1 VEQQVTAPY
10 GDSPPLTDEQR
21 AVVHLPWDTRLLV
34 TAGAGSGK
42 THTVVRRLDALV
54 GHEDPEEAL
63 EAGEILVLSFSRAAV
78 RELRD
83 RIARHGD
90 RARRVRVQTFDSWA
104 YQLLVSAYPDEE
116 WTVQGFD
123 ERIRAA
129 ADAITKGAV
138 EAGELGAPSHV
149 VIDEAQ
155 DLVGDRRDLVETLLD
170 RFQRSCGFTVVGDSA
185 QGIYGFQI
193 EDPAERAG
201 ETDRFFAWLRAS
213 YDDLVELELTENFRA
228 RSPEARTALALGARL
243 QRPAASANGQ
253 EAAAAAAAIHAEL
266 RDRLLDLPGLGDLS
280 DEFTLR
286 TLKAYPDTCAILTR
300 DNRQALAV
308 SELLHERGVE
318 HALKRSLQDRTV
330 PYWVAE
336 LLRRAESSTLTETRF
351 LELLGGIPLPTGLD
365 PQRCW
370 RSLRAATRRT
380 GRGLVDVAAV
390 GRLVAEGRF
399 PDELADPET
408 ARLIVS
414 TVHRAKGLEY
424 DRVLLLSPPSLTELT
439 KAHENLDVPAEARA
453 LYVAM
458 TRAREDLYHVTGPDT
473 GRIRRHRPTGR
484 WYLGGWKKHER
495 HGIQVVPGDV
505 HREQPPGSHDAGTS
519 AMETQT
525 YLLEQVRPGDAVTLR
540 MRHALPVGPD
550 QSPPYDLVHRDR
562 VVGEASERFRRDLH
576 AVETISRS
584 WDVTWPTEIVGLRVD
599 TLETVAGSTAAGAN
613 AGLGGHG
620 VWITPRITGIGRHR
634 RGGRAGEEMG

>member
-1 VEQQVTAPY
+1 MTDVY
-10 GDSPPLTDEQR
+10 GDSPPLTAEQQ
-21 AVVHLPWDTRLLV
+21 AVVDLPWDTRLLV

-63 EAGEILVLSFSRAAV
+63 EAGEILVLSFSNAAV

-116 WTVQGFD
+116 WTARRFD

-129 ADAITKGAV
+129 VDAIEKGAV

-193 EDPAERAG
+193 EDPTERAG
-201 ETDRFFAWLRAS
+201 ETDRFFAWLRTS
-213 YDDLVELELTENFRA
+213 YDDLVELNLTENFRA
-228 RSPEARTALALGARL
+228 KSPEARTALALGTRL
-243 QRPAASANGQ
+243 QNLADSAGGLQTAAVTL
-253 EAAAAAAAIHAEL
+253 HTEL
-266 RDRLLDLPGLGDLS
+266 RDRLLDLPNLDDFA
-280 DEFTLR
+280 DEFTLES
-286 TLKAYPDTCAILTR
+286 LKAYPGTCAILTR

-308 SELLHERGVE
+308 SELLHKHGVE
-318 HALKRSLQDRTV
+318 HALKRSLRDRPV

-336 LLRRAESSTLTETRF
+336 LVRRAESSTLTEPRF
-351 LELLGGIPLPTGLD
+351 MELLGEIPLPAGVE

-380 GRGLVDVAAV
+380 GRGSVDVTAV
-390 GRLVAEGRF
+390 GRLVAGGRF
-399 PDELADPET
+399 PEELADPET

-424 DRVLLLSPPSLTELT
+424 DRVVLLMPSSVAELR
-439 KAHENLDVPAEARA
+439 KAHEDLDVPAEARA

-458 TRAREDLYHVTGPDT
+458 TRTREDLYHVTGPDT
-473 GRIRRHRPTGR
+473 SRIRRHRPTGR
-484 WYLGGWKKHER
+484 WYLGGWKKYER
-495 HGIQVVPGDV
+495 YGVEIVPGDV
-505 HREQPPGSHDAGTS
+505 HRENPPGSPHSDLDA
-519 AMETQT
+519 AETQA

-540 MRHALPVGPD
+540 MRHALPAGPG
-550 QSPPYDLVHRDR
+550 QSPPYDLFHRDR
-562 VVGEASERFRRDLH
+562 VVGEVSERFRRDLY
-576 AVETISRS
+576 AVEMLSRS
-584 WDVTWPTEIVGLRVD
+584 WDAIWPIEIVGLRVD

-613 AGLGGHG
+613 AGLGGNG
-620 VWITPRITGIGRHR
+620 VWIAPRINGIGRYR
-634 RGGRAGEEMG
+634 RGDRAGEEQV

>member
-1 VEQQVTAPY
+1 MIDPY

-21 AVVHLPWDTRLLV
+21 AVVDLPWDSRLLV

-104 YQLLVSAYPDEE
+104 YQLLVTAYPDEE
-116 WTVQGFD
+116 WAARSFD

-138 EAGELGAPSHV
+138 EAGELGSPSHV

-193 EDPAERAG
+193 DNPAERAG
-201 ETDRFFAWLRAS
+201 ETDRFFAWLRTS
-213 YDDLVELELTENFRA
+213 YDDLVELRLTEYFRA
-228 RSPEARTALALGARL
+228 RNDEARTALALGARL
-243 QRPAASANGQ
+243 QDLAGTRESQ
-253 EAAAAAAAIHAEL
+253 EAAAATLHAEL
-266 RDRLLDLPGLGDLS
+266 RDRLLDLPGLGDLA
-280 DEFTLR
+280 DEFTLN
-286 TLKAYPDTCAILTR
+286 TLKAYPGTCAILTR

-308 SELLHERGVE
+308 SELLHEHGVE
-318 HALKRSLQDRTV
+318 HALKRSLQDRAV

-336 LLRRAESSTLTETRF
+336 LLRRAESSTLTEARF
-351 LELLGGIPLPTGLD
+351 LELLAGIPLPAGVD

-390 GRLVAEGRF
+390 GRLVAQGRF
-399 PDELADPET
+399 PDELADPES
-408 ARLIVS
+408 ARLVVS

-424 DRVLLLSPPSLTELT
+424 DRVVLLSPPSVAELR
-439 KAHENLDVPAEARA
+439 KAHDGLDVPAEARA

-473 GRIRRHRPTGR
+473 SRIRRHRPTGR
-484 WYLGGWKKHER
+484 WYLGGWRKHER
-495 HGIQVVPGDV
+495 YGIQVVSGDV
-505 HREQPPGSHDAGTS
+505 HREQPPGTYDASLS
-519 AMETQT
+519 AVETQA
-525 YLLEQVRPGDAVTLR
+525 YLLEQVRRGDPVTLR
-540 MRHALPVGPD
+540 MRHALPAGPD
-550 QSPPYDLVHRDR
+550 QSPPYDLIHRDR
-562 VVGEASERFRRDLH
+562 IIGEASERFRRDLH
-576 AVETISRS
+576 AVEMISRS
-584 WDVTWPTEIVGLRVD
+584 WDVTWPTEIVGLRMD
-599 TLETVAGSTAAGAN
+599 TLETVAGSTAAGSN

-620 VWITPRITGIGRHR
+620 VWIAPRITGIGRHR
-634 RGGRAGEEMG
+634 RGERAGEEQA

>member
-1 VEQQVTAPY
+1 MTDPY
-10 GDSPPLTDEQR
+10 DDSPPLTDEQR
-21 AVVHLPWDTRLLV
+21 AVVDLPWDTRLLV
-34 TAGAGSGK
+34 TAAAGSGK

-104 YQLLVSAYPDEE
+104 YQLLIGAYPDEE
-116 WTVQGFD
+116 WTGCGYD

-129 ADAITKGAV
+129 TNAIEKGAV
-138 EAGELGAPSHV
+138 EAGEPGPPSHV

-201 ETDRFFAWLRAS
+201 ESDRFFTWLRTS
-213 YDDLVELELTENFRA
+213 YDDLVELGLTENFRA
-228 RSPEARTALALGARL
+228 RSDEARTALPVGPRL
-243 QRPAASANGQ
+243 QNVAASRDGQ
-253 EAAAAAAAIHAEL
+253 EFAAAELHADL
-266 RDRLLDLPGLGDLS
+266 RDRLLGLPSLGDLTGEYALS
-280 DEFTLR
+280 TLR
-286 TLKAYPDTCAILTR
+286 TFPDTCAILTR

-308 SELLHERGVE
+308 SETLHEQGVE
-318 HALKRSLQDRTV
+318 HALKRPLQDRPV

-336 LLRRAESSTLTETRF
+336 LLRRSESLTLAESRLM
-351 LELLGGIPLPTGLD
+351 ELLADIPLPPGVEA
-365 PQRCW
+365 QRCW

-390 GRLVAEGRF
+390 RRLVAEGRF
-399 PDELADPET
+399 PDELADPES
-408 ARLIVS
+408 ARLTVS

-424 DRVLLLSPPSLTELT
+424 DRVLLLSPPSIAELR
-439 KAHENLDVPAEARA
+439 KAHDDLDVPGEARA

-458 TRAREDLYHVTGPDT
+458 TRAREDLYHVAGPDVSA
-473 GRIRRHRPTGR
+473 IRRHRPTGR
-484 WYLGGWKKHER
+484 WYRGGWKKYAR

-505 HREQPPGSHDAGTS
+505 HREEPPGSLGADAS
-519 AMETQT
+519 ALETQT
-525 YLLEQVRPGDAVTLR
+525 YLLRHVRPGDPVVFR
-540 MRHALPVGPD
+540 MRHPVPAGPD
-550 QSPPYDLVHRDR
+550 QSPPYDLFHGDR
-562 VVGEASERFRRDLH
+562 VIGEASERFRRDLC
-576 AVETISRS
+576 AVETVSRS
-584 WDVTWPTEIVGLRVD
+584 WNITWPREVFGLRVD

-613 AGLGGHG
+613 AGLGGSG
-620 VWITPRITGIGRHR
+620 VWIAPRVTGIGRYR
-634 RGGRAGEEMG
+634 RGERAGEEQG

>member
-1 VEQQVTAPY
+1 MTDPY
-10 GDSPPLTDEQR
+10 GGNPPLTDEQR
-21 AVVHLPWDTRLLV
+21 AVVELSWETRLLV

-63 EAGEILVLSFSRAAV
+63 RADEILVLSFSRAAV

-104 YQLLVSAYPDEE
+104 YQLLVQAYPDGE
-116 WTVQGFD
+116 WASRGFD

-129 ADAITKGAV
+129 TDAIEKGAV
-138 EAGELGAPSHV
+138 EAREFGAPSHV

-155 DLVGDRRDLVETLLD
+155 DLVGDRREMVEALLD

-193 EDPAERAG
+193 EDPTERAG
-201 ETDRFFAWLRAS
+201 ETDRFFTWLRES
-213 YDDLVELELTENFRA
+213 YDDLVELGLTENFRA
-228 RSPEARTALALGARL
+228 RSPEARIALPLGSRL
-243 QRPAASANGQ
+243 QSLAAARNGQ
-253 EAAAAAAAIHAEL
+253 EAAAEALHSEL
-266 RDRLLDLPGLGDLS
+266 RDRLLDQPSLGDLAG
-280 DEFTLR
+280 EHVLQALR
-286 TLKAYPDTCAILTR
+286 RFPDTCAILTR

-308 SELLHERGVE
+308 SELLYEHGVE
-318 HALKRSLQDRTV
+318 HALKRSLRDRPV

-336 LLRRAESSTLTETRF
+336 LLRRAESLTLTEVRF
-351 LELLGGIPLPTGLD
+351 LELLAEIPLPEGVE

-390 GRLVAEGRF
+390 RRLVAERRF
-399 PDELADPET
+399 PDELGDPES
-408 ARLIVS
+408 ARLTVS

-424 DRVLLLSPPSLTELT
+424 DRVVLLSPPTVAELR

-458 TRAREDLYHVTGPDT
+458 TRARHDLYPVTGPDT
-473 GRIRRHRPTGR
+473 ARIRSHRASGR
-484 WYLGGWKKHER
+484 WYLGGWKKYER
-495 HGIQVVPGDV
+495 YGVQALLGDIHSEEPSGTHGADM
-505 HREQPPGSHDAGTS
+505 S
-519 AMETQT
+519 AVDTQT
-525 YLLEQVRPGDAVTLR
+525 YLLEHVRPGEAVTLR
-540 MRHALPVGPD
+540 LRHSLPMGQN

-562 VVGEASERFRRDLH
+562 VIGEASERFRRDLH

-584 WDVTWPTEIVGLRVD
+584 WNVTWPAEIVGLRVD

-613 AGLGGHG
+613 AGLGDHG
-620 VWITPRITGIGRHR
+620 VWIAPRITGIGRYR
-634 RGGRAGEEMG
+634 RGERAGEDEG

>member
-1 VEQQVTAPY
+1 MTDPY

-21 AVVHLPWDTRLLV
+21 AVVDLPWDTRLLV

-116 WTVQGFD
+116 WAARGFD

-129 ADAITKGAV
+129 ADAITRGAV

-193 EDPAERAG
+193 EDPKERAG

-213 YDDLVELELTENFRA
+213 YDDLVELELTQNFRA
-228 RSPEARTALALGARL
+228 RSAEARTALALGPRL
-243 QRPAASANGQ
+243 QDLGDSAGDQ
-253 EAAAAAAAIHAEL
+253 EAEATALHSEL
-266 RDRLLDLPGLGDLS
+266 RDRLFDLPGLGDLS
-280 DEFTLR
+280 DEFTLQA
-286 TLKAYPDTCAILTR
+286 LKAYPFSCAILTR

-308 SELLHERGVE
+308 SQLLHEHGVE
-318 HALKRSLQDRTV
+318 HALKRSLRDRPV

-336 LLRRAESSTLTETRF
+336 LLRRAESSTLTEDRF
-351 LELLGGIPLPTGLD
+351 LELLGGIPLPAGVE

-390 GRLVAEGRF
+390 GRLVAESRF

-424 DRVLLLSPPSLTELT
+424 DRVLLLSPPSVAELR
-439 KAHENLDVPAEARA
+439 KAHEDLDVSAEARA

-473 GRIRRHRPTGR
+473 ARIRRHPPTGR

-495 HGIQVVPGDV
+495 YGVQILPGDV
-505 HREQPPGSHDAGTS
+505 HREQPPGSHDPDLS
-519 AMETQT
+519 VVETQT
-525 YLLEQVRPGDAVTLR
+525 YLLEQVRPGDAVRLR
-540 MRHALPVGPD
+540 MRHALPVSPD
-550 QSPPYDLVHRDR
+550 QSPPYDLVHRER
-562 VVGEASERFRRDLH
+562 VIGEASERLRRDLC
-576 AVETISRS
+576 AVETVSSS
-584 WDVTWPTEIVGLRVD
+584 WNVTWPAEIVGLRVD

-620 VWITPRITGIGRHR
+620 VWIAPRITGMGRHR
-634 RGGRAGEEMG
+634 RGERAGEADG

>member
-1 VEQQVTAPY
+1 MTAPY
-10 GDSPPLTDEQR
+10 DDSPPLTDEQR
-21 AVVHLPWDTRLLV
+21 AVVALPWDTRLLV

-104 YQLLVSAYPDEE
+104 YQLLVRAHPDQE
-116 WTVQGFD
+116 WAARSFD

-129 ADAITKGAV
+129 TDALEKGAV
-138 EAGELGAPSHV
+138 EAGELGAPAHV

-155 DLVGDRRDLVETLLD
+155 DLVGDRRDLVEALLD

-193 EDPAERAG
+193 EDPTERAK
-201 ETDRFFAWLRAS
+201 ETDRFFDWLRES
-213 YDDLVELELTENFRA
+213 YDDLVELGLTENFRA
-228 RSPEARTALALGARL
+228 RSDQARTALPLGSRL
-243 QRPAASANGQ
+243 QNLAASPDGQ
-253 EAAAAAAAIHAEL
+253 EAAAAQLHTEL
-266 RDRLLDLPGLGDLS
+266 RDRLLDLPNLGNLTDGFML
-280 DEFTLR
+280 DA
-286 TLKAYPDTCAILTR
+286 LKTFPDTCAILTR

-308 SELLHERGVE
+308 SELLHEHGVD
-318 HALKRSLQDRTV
+318 HALKRSLQDRPV
-330 PYWVAE
+330 PHWVAE
-336 LLRRAESSTLTETRF
+336 LLRRSESLTLTEARF
-351 LELLGGIPLPTGLD
+351 LELLAQIPLAPGVE

-380 GRGLVDVAAV
+380 GRGLVDVSAV
-390 GRLVAEGRF
+390 RRLVAEGRF
-399 PDELADPET
+399 PDELADPES

-424 DRVLLLSPPSLTELT
+424 DRVLLLSPPSIAELR
-439 KAHENLDVPAEARA
+439 KAHEDLDVPAEARA

-458 TRAREDLYHVTGPDT
+458 TRAREDLYPVAGPDT
-473 GRIRRHRPTGR
+473 SAIRRHRPTGR
-484 WYLGGWKKHER
+484 WYRGGWKKFAR
-495 HGIQVVPGDV
+495 YGIQAMAKDI
-505 HREQPPGSHDAGTS
+505 HREQPPDSHEAGGSAL
-519 AMETQT
+519 ETQT
-525 YLLEQVRPGDAVTLR
+525 YLLEHVRPGDAVTLR
-540 MRHALPVGPD
+540 MRHPVPVGPD

-562 VVGEASERFRRDLH
+562 VVGEVSERFRRDLR
-576 AVETISRS
+576 AVEAVSRS
-584 WDVTWPTEIVGLRVD
+584 WEITWPTEIVGLRVD
-599 TLETVAGSTAAGAN
+599 TLETVAGSTAAGVN
-613 AGLGGHG
+613 AGLGGNG
-620 VWITPRITGIGRHR
+620 VWIAPRITGIGRYR
-634 RGGRAGEEMG
+634 RGERAGEEQG

>member
-1 VEQQVTAPY
+1 MIDPY
-10 GDSPPLTDEQR
+10 GDSPPLTNEQQ

-54 GHEDPEEAL
+54 GHADPEEAL
-63 EAGEILVLSFSRAAV
+63 EAGEIVVLSFSRAAV

-90 RARRVRVQTFDSWA
+90 RARRVRVQTFDAWA
-104 YQLLVSAYPDEE
+104 YQLLVRAYPDEE
-116 WTVQGFD
+116 WGARSFD

-129 ADAITKGAV
+129 TDAIEKGAV

-193 EDPAERAG
+193 DDPTERAG
-201 ETDRFFAWLRAS
+201 ETDRFSVWLRAS
-213 YDDLVELELTENFRA
+213 YDDLVELSLTENFRA
-228 RSPEARTALALGARL
+228 RSVEARTALDLGSRL
-243 QRPAASANGQ
+243 QNLAVSPVGQAA
-253 EAAAAAAAIHAEL
+253 EAATLHAEL
-266 RDRLLDLPGLGDLS
+266 RDRLLDLPSLGDLA
-280 DEFTLR
+280 DEFALHA
-286 TLKAYPDTCAILTR
+286 LKAFPGTCAILTR

-308 SELLHERGVE
+308 SELLHEHGVK
-318 HALKRSLQDRTV
+318 HALKRSLQDRPV

-336 LLRRAESSTLTETRF
+336 LLRRAKSLTLTEARF
-351 LELLGGIPLPTGLD
+351 LQVLAEIPLPSGVE

-370 RSLRAATRRT
+370 RSLRSATRRT
-380 GRGLVDVAAV
+380 GRGHVDVAAV
-390 GRLVAEGRF
+390 GRLVVEGRF
-399 PDELADPET
+399 PDELGEPEK

-424 DRVLLLSPPSLTELT
+424 DRVLLLSPPSITELQ
-439 KAHENLDVPAEARA
+439 KAHEDLDVPAEARS

-473 GRIRRHRPTGR
+473 SRIRRHRPTNR
-484 WYLGGWKKHER
+484 WYLGGWKKYER
-495 HGIQVVPGDV
+495 YGIQAMPGDI
-505 HREQPPGSHDAGTS
+505 HREEPPRSHDADAS
-519 AMETQT
+519 AVETQT
-525 YLLEQVRPGDAVTLR
+525 YLLEHARPGDAVTLR
-540 MRHALPVGPD
+540 VRHPFPVGPD
-550 QSPPYDLVHRDR
+550 QSPPYDLIHRDR
-562 VVGEASERFRRDLH
+562 VIGEASERFRRDLYT
-576 AVETISRS
+576 VEMISRS
-584 WDVTWPTEIVGLRVD
+584 WDVTWPAEIVGLRVD

-613 AGLGGHG
+613 AGLGGNG
-620 VWITPRITGIGRHR
+620 VWIAPRITGIGKYR
-634 RGGRAGEEMG
+634 RGGRAEEDQG

>member
-1 VEQQVTAPY
+1 VEQQVTDPY

-21 AVVHLPWDTRLLV
+21 AVVDLPWDTRLLV

-54 GHEDPEEAL
+54 GHEDPDEAL

-78 RELRD
+78 REVRD

-104 YQLLVSAYPDEE
+104 FQLLVSAFPDEE
-116 WTVQGFD
+116 WAARGFD

-129 ADAITKGAV
+129 TDAVMKGAV

-170 RFQRSCGFTVVGDSA
+170 HFQRSCGFTVVGDSA

-193 EDPAERAG
+193 EDPTERAG
-201 ETDRFFAWLRAS
+201 ETDRFFTWLRTS
-213 YDDLVELELTENFRA
+213 YDDLVELHLTENFRA
-228 RSPEARTALALGARL
+228 RSAEARTALPLGPRLQNLGA
-243 QRPAASANGQ
+243 ASDGGT
-253 EAAAAAAAIHAEL
+253 AAAAALHTEL
-266 RDRLLDLPGLGDLS
+266 RDRLLDLPGLGDLA
-280 DEFTLR
+280 DEFTLQ

-308 SELLHERGVE
+308 SELLHEHGVD
-318 HALKRSLQDRTV
+318 HALKRSLRDRPV

-336 LLRRAESSTLTETRF
+336 LLRRAESSTLTEARF
-351 LELLGGIPLPTGLD
+351 LELLGGVPLPAGVD

-370 RSLRAATRRT
+370 RSLRAVTRRT

-424 DRVLLLSPPSLTELT
+424 DRVLLVTPPSVGELR
-439 KAHENLDVPAEARA
+439 KAHDDLDVPAEARA

-458 TRAREDLYHVTGPDT
+458 TRAREDLYHVVGPET
-473 GRIRRHRPTGR
+473 ARIRRHPPTGR
-484 WYLGGWKKHER
+484 WYLGGWKKYER
-495 HGIQVVPGDV
+495 YGIQVGAGDV
-505 HREQPPGSHDAGTS
+505 HREQPPGWSEAERS
-519 AMETQT
+519 ALETQT
-525 YLLEQVRPGDAVTLR
+525 YLLERVRPGDAVTLR
-540 MRHALPVGPD
+540 MRHRLPAGPD
-550 QSPPYDLVHRDR
+550 QSPPYDLLHRDR
-562 VVGEASERFRRDLH
+562 VIGEASERFRRDLH
-576 AVETISRS
+576 AVETISRF
-584 WDVTWPTEIVGLRVD
+584 WDVTWPAEMVGLRVD

-613 AGLGGHG
+613 AGLGGNG
-620 VWITPRITGIGRHR
+620 VWIAPRITGIGRHR
-634 RGGRAGEEMG
+634 RDARAGEEQA

>member
-1 VEQQVTAPY
+1 MTDPH
-10 GDSPPLTDEQR
+10 GDSPPLTDEQQ
-21 AVVHLPWDTRLLV
+21 AVVDLPWDTRLLV
-34 TAGAGSGK
+34 MAGAGSGK

-104 YQLLVSAYPDEE
+104 YQLLVQAYPDEE
-116 WTVQGFD
+116 WAARSFD
-123 ERIRAA
+123 DRIRAA
-129 ADAITKGAV
+129 ADAIEKGAV
-138 EAGELGAPSHV
+138 EATELGAPSHV

-155 DLVGDRRDLVETLLD
+155 DLVGDRRDLVEALLD

-193 EDPAERAG
+193 EDPTERAG
-201 ETDRFFAWLRAS
+201 ETDRFFAWLRES
-213 YDDLVELELTENFRA
+213 YDDLVELSLTANFRA
-228 RSPEARTALALGARL
+228 KSADARTALALGPRL
-243 QRPAASANGQ
+243 QNLTISPNGL
-253 EAAAAAAAIHAEL
+253 ETAAATLHAEL
-266 RDRLLDLPGLGDLS
+266 RDRLLDLPDLGDLT
-280 DEFTLR
+280 DGFALDA
-286 TLKAYPDTCAILTR
+286 LKAFPGTCAILTR

-308 SELLHERGVE
+308 SELLHEHGVE
-318 HALKRSLQDRTV
+318 HALKRSLQDRVV

-336 LLRRAESSTLTETRF
+336 LLRRSESLTLTEDRF
-351 LELLGGIPLPTGLD
+351 LELLAEIPLPPGVE

-370 RSLRAATRRT
+370 RSLRAPTRRT

-390 GRLVAEGRF
+390 RRLVAEGRF
-399 PDELADPET
+399 PDELGDPES

-424 DRVLLLSPPSLTELT
+424 DRVLLLSPPSIAELQKT
-439 KAHENLDVPAEARA
+439 HQDLDVPAEARA

-458 TRAREDLYHVTGPDT
+458 TRAREDLYHAAGPDT
-473 GRIRRHRPTGR
+473 SRIRRHRATGR
-484 WYLGGWKKHER
+484 WYLGGWKKYER
-495 HGIQVVPGDV
+495 YGIQARPGDI
-505 HREQPPGSHDAGTS
+505 HREEPPNSHDADMS
-519 AMETQT
+519 AVETQT
-525 YLLEQVRPGDAVTLR
+525 YLLEHARPGDAVTLR
-540 MRHALPVGPD
+540 MRHPLPVEPG

-562 VVGEASERFRRDLH
+562 VIGEASERFRRDLH
-576 AVETISRS
+576 AVEMISRS
-584 WDVTWPTEIVGLRVD
+584 WEVTWPAEIVGLRVD

-613 AGLGGHG
+613 TGLGGHG
-620 VWITPRITGIGRHR
+620 VWIAPRITGIGRYR
-634 RGGRAGEEMG
+634 RGERAVGEEQG

>member
-1 VEQQVTAPY
+1 MTDVY
-10 GDSPPLTDEQR
+10 GDSPPLTAEQQ
-21 AVVHLPWDTRLLV
+21 AVVDLPWDTRLLV

-116 WTVQGFD
+116 WASRSFD

-129 ADAITKGAV
+129 VDAIEKGAL

-193 EDPAERAG
+193 EDPTERAG
-201 ETDRFFAWLRAS
+201 ETDRFFAWLRTS
-213 YDDLVELELTENFRA
+213 YDDLVELNLTVNFRA
-228 RSPEARTALALGARL
+228 KSAEARTALALGPRL
-243 QRPAASANGQ
+243 QNLADSAGGQ
-253 EAAAAAAAIHAEL
+253 QSTAVTLHTEL
-266 RDRLLDLPGLGDLS
+266 RDRLLDLPNLGDLS
-280 DEFTLR
+280 DEFTLEM
-286 TLKAYPDTCAILTR
+286 LKAYPATCAILTR

-308 SELLHERGVE
+308 SELLHKHGVE
-318 HALKRSLQDRTV
+318 HALKRSLQDRPV

-336 LLRRAESSTLTETRF
+336 LVRRAESSTLTEPRF
-351 LELLGGIPLPTGLD
+351 LELLGEIPLPAGVE
-365 PQRCW
+365 PRRCW
-370 RSLRAATRRT
+370 RSLRAATRRA
-380 GRGLVDVAAV
+380 GRGHVDVAAV
-390 GRLVAEGRF
+390 GRLVASGRF
-399 PDELADPET
+399 PEELVDPET

-424 DRVLLLSPPSLTELT
+424 DRVLLLMPSSVAELR
-439 KAHENLDVPAEARA
+439 KAHEDLDVPAEARA

-458 TRAREDLYHVTGPDT
+458 TRTREDLYHVTGPDT
-473 GRIRRHRPTGR
+473 SRIRRHRATGR
-484 WYLGGWKKHER
+484 WYLGGWKKYER
-495 HGIQVVPGDV
+495 YGIQFLPGDV
-505 HREQPPGSHDAGTS
+505 HRENPPGSPDGDMDAAGTQ
-519 AMETQT
+519 A
-525 YLLEQVRPGDAVTLR
+525 YLLEQVRPGDAMTLR
-540 MRHALPVGPD
+540 MRHVLPAGPD

-562 VVGEASERFRRDLH
+562 VVGEVSERFRRDLY
-576 AVETISRS
+576 AVEVISRS
-584 WDVTWPTEIVGLRVD
+584 WDVTWPTEMVGLRVD
-599 TLETVAGSTAAGAN
+599 VLETVAGSTAAGSN
-613 AGLGGHG
+613 AGLGGNG
-620 VWITPRITGIGRHR
+620 VWIAPRITGIGRYR
-634 RGGRAGEEMG
+634 RGERAGEEHV

>member
-1 VEQQVTAPY
+1 MTDAY

-21 AVVHLPWDTRLLV
+21 AVVDLPWDTRLLV

-90 RARRVRVQTFDSWA
+90 RARRVHVHTFDSWA
-104 YQLLVSAYPDEE
+104 YQLLVQAYPDEE
-116 WTVQGFD
+116 WAAHSFD

-129 ADAITKGAV
+129 TDAIEKGAV

-170 RFQRSCGFTVVGDSA
+170 HFQRSCGFTVVGDSA

-193 EDPAERAG
+193 DDPAERAG

-213 YDDLVELELTENFRA
+213 YDDLVELGLTENFRA
-228 RSPEARTALALGARL
+228 KSPEARTALALGTRL
-243 QRPAASANGQ
+243 QNLVGSPGGQ
-253 EAAAAAAAIHAEL
+253 EAAAATLHAEL
-266 RDRLLDLPGLGDLS
+266 RDRLLDLPCLGDLS
-280 DEFTLR
+280 DGFALDA
-286 TLKAYPDTCAILTR
+286 LKAFPDTCAILTR

-308 SELLHERGVE
+308 SELLHEHGVE
-318 HALKRSLQDRTV
+318 HALKRPLQDRPV

-336 LLRRAESSTLTETRF
+336 LLRSAESLTLTEARF
-351 LELLGGIPLPTGLD
+351 LELLAQIPLPPGVE
-365 PQRCW
+365 PERCW

-399 PDELADPET
+399 PDELGDPET

-424 DRVLLLSPPSLTELT
+424 ERVLLLSPPSVAELR
-439 KAHENLDVPAEARA
+439 KGHEDLDVPAEARA

-458 TRAREDLYHVTGPDT
+458 TRAREDLYHVRGPDT
-473 GRIRRHRPTGR
+473 SRIRLHRPTSR
-484 WYLGGWKKHER
+484 WYLGGWKKYER
-495 HGIQVVPGDV
+495 YGIQVMPGDV
-505 HREQPPGSHDAGTS
+505 HREEPPGSHDAGTS
-519 AMETQT
+519 AVETQS
-525 YLLEQVRPGDAVTLR
+525 YLLEHARPGAAVTLR
-540 MRHALPVGPD
+540 MRHPLPVGPD

-562 VVGEASERFRRDLH
+562 VIGEASELFRRDLY
-576 AVETISRS
+576 AVEIISRS
-584 WDVTWPTEIVGLRVD
+584 WDVTWPAEIVGLRVD

-613 AGLGGHG
+613 AGLGGNG
-620 VWITPRITGIGRHR
+620 VWMAPRITGIGRYR
-634 RGGRAGEEMG
+634 RGERAGEEQG

>member
-1 VEQQVTAPY
+1 MIGPY

-21 AVVHLPWDTRLLV
+21 AVVDLPWDTRLLV

-104 YQLLVSAYPDEE
+104 YQLLVRAYPDEE
-116 WTVQGFD
+116 WAAHSFD
-123 ERIRAA
+123 DRIRAA
-129 ADAITKGAV
+129 TDAIEKGAV
-138 EAGELGAPSHV
+138 EAGELGAPAHV

-185 QGIYGFQI
+185 QAIYGFQI
-193 EDPAERAG
+193 DDPMERAG

-213 YDDLVELELTENFRA
+213 YDDRVELSLTKNFRA
-228 RSPEARTALALGARL
+228 KSLEARTALTLGPRL
-243 QRPAASANGQ
+243 QNLAVSPDGP
-253 EAAAAAAAIHAEL
+253 EAAAARLHAEL
-266 RDRLLDLPGLGDLS
+266 RDRLLDLPNFGDLAGGFAL
-280 DEFTLR
+280 EA
-286 TLKAYPDTCAILTR
+286 LKSFPDTCAILTR

-308 SELLHERGVE
+308 SELLHQHGVE
-318 HALKRSLQDRTV
+318 HALKRSLQDRPV

-336 LLRRAESSTLTETRF
+336 LLRRAESLTLTEARF
-351 LELLGGIPLPTGLD
+351 LELLAEVPLPPGVE

-370 RSLRAATRRT
+370 RSLRTATRRT

-399 PDELADPET
+399 PDELGDPET

-424 DRVLLLSPPSLTELT
+424 DRVLLLSPPPSPSCRRRTKISMCRPRRELC
-439 KAHENLDVPAEARA
+439 
-453 LYVAM
+453 
-458 TRAREDLYHVTGPDT
+458 
-473 GRIRRHRPTGR
+473 
-484 WYLGGWKKHER
+484 
-495 HGIQVVPGDV
+495 
-505 HREQPPGSHDAGTS
+505 
-519 AMETQT
+519 
-525 YLLEQVRPGDAVTLR
+525 
-540 MRHALPVGPD
+540 
-550 QSPPYDLVHRDR
+550 
-562 VVGEASERFRRDLH
+562 
-576 AVETISRS
+576 
-584 WDVTWPTEIVGLRVD
+584 TWP
-599 TLETVAGSTAAGAN
+599 
-613 AGLGGHG
+613 
-620 VWITPRITGIGRHR
+620 
-634 RGGRAGEEMG
+634 

>member
-1 VEQQVTAPY
+1 MTDPY

-21 AVVHLPWDTRLLV
+21 AVVDLPWDTRLLV

-54 GHEDPEEAL
+54 GHDDPDEAL

-104 YQLLVSAYPDEE
+104 YQLLVSAYPDGE
-116 WTVQGFD
+116 WASRGFD

-129 ADAITKGAV
+129 VDAIEKGAV

-185 QGIYGFQI
+185 QGIYGFQVK
-193 EDPAERAG
+193 DPVERAG

-213 YDDLVELELTENFRA
+213 YDDLVERNLSHNFRA
-228 RSPEARTALALGARL
+228 RSAEARTALALGPQVQNLAD
-243 QRPAASANGQ
+243 SAGGQ
-253 EAAAAAAAIHAEL
+253 EATAAALHSEL
-266 RDRLLDLPGLGDLS
+266 RELLLDLPSLGDLS
-280 DEFTLR
+280 DGFTLE

-308 SELLHERGVE
+308 SELLHENGVE
-318 HALKRSLQDRTV
+318 HVLKRSLQDRPV

-336 LLRRAESSTLTETRF
+336 LLRRTESSTLTESRF
-351 LELLGGIPLPTGLD
+351 LELLETIPLPEGVE

-390 GRLVAEGRF
+390 GRLVAGGRF

-408 ARLIVS
+408 ARLTVS

-424 DRVLLLSPPSLTELT
+424 DRVLLLTPPTVPELR
-439 KAHENLDVPAEARA
+439 KAHEDLDVPDEARA

-473 GRIRRHRPTGR
+473 SRIRRHRPTGR
-484 WYLGGWKKHER
+484 WYLGGWKKYER
-495 HGIQVVPGDV
+495 YGIQLMPDDV
-505 HREQPPGSHDAGTS
+505 HRESPPGSPGSDMDATGT
-519 AMETQT
+519 QN
-525 YLLEQVRPGDAVTLR
+525 YLLEQVRPGDSITLR
-540 MRHALPVGPD
+540 LRHALPAGVD
-550 QSPPYDLVHRDR
+550 QSPPYDLVHHDR
-562 VVGEASERFRRDLH
+562 VVGEASERFRRDLY
-576 AVETISRS
+576 AVEMISRS

-599 TLETVAGSTAAGAN
+599 VLETVAGSTAAGAN
-613 AGLGGHG
+613 AGLGGYG
-620 VWITPRITGIGRHR
+620 AWIAPRITGIGRYR
-634 RGGRAGEEMG
+634 RGERAEEEQA

>member
-1 VEQQVTAPY
+1 MTDHY
-10 GDSPPLTDEQR
+10 GDSPPLTEEQR
-21 AVVHLPWDTRLLV
+21 AVVGLPWDTRLLV

-54 GHEDPEEAL
+54 GHEDPQEAL

-90 RARRVRVQTFDSWA
+90 RARKVRVQTFDAWV
-104 YQLLVSAYPDEE
+104 YQLLASAYPDEE
-116 WTVQGFD
+116 WTARSFD
-123 ERIRAA
+123 DRVRAA
-129 ADAITKGAV
+129 TDAIMQGAV
-138 EAGELGAPSHV
+138 EASELGAPSHV

-193 EDPAERAG
+193 EDPSERAG
-201 ETDRFFAWLRAS
+201 ETDRFFAWLRTS
-213 YDDLVELELTENFRA
+213 YDDLVELHLTENFRA
-228 RSPEARTALALGARL
+228 KSPEARTAIALGPRL
-243 QRPAASANGQ
+243 QNLAASSNGQ
-253 EAAAAAAAIHAEL
+253 EAAAAALHAEL
-266 RDRLLDLPGLGDLS
+266 RDRLLDLPGLGDLA
-280 DEFTLR
+280 DEFTLK

-308 SELLHERGVE
+308 SELLHEHGVE
-318 HALKRSLQDRTV
+318 HALKRSLRDRPV

-336 LLRRAESSTLTETRF
+336 LLRRAESSTLTESRF
-351 LELLGGIPLPTGLD
+351 LELLEGIPLPAGVD

-370 RSLRAATRRT
+370 RSLRASTRRT
-380 GRGLVDVAAV
+380 GRGFVDVAAV

-424 DRVLLLSPPSLTELT
+424 NRVLLPAPPSIAELR
-439 KAHENLDVPAEARA
+439 KEHQDLDVPAEARA

-473 GRIRRHRPTGR
+473 SRIRRHRPTGR
-484 WYLGGWKKHER
+484 WYLGGWKKHQR
-495 HGIQVVPGDV
+495 YGIQVLPGDV
-505 HREQPPGSHDAGTS
+505 HREQPPGSHDSDLS
-519 AMETQT
+519 AVETQA
-525 YLLEQVRPGDAVTLR
+525 YLIGQVRPGDAVTLR

-562 VVGEASERFRRDLH
+562 VVGEASERFRRDLY
-576 AVETISRS
+576 AVETVSRS
-584 WDVTWPTEIVGLRVD
+584 WDVTWPAEIVGLRVD

-613 AGLGGHG
+613 AGLGGNG
-620 VWITPRITGIGRHR
+620 VWIAPRITGIGRHR

>member
-1 VEQQVTAPY
+1 MTDPY

-21 AVVHLPWDTRLLV
+21 AVVDLPWDTRLLV

-54 GHEDPEEAL
+54 GREDPEEAL
-63 EAGEILVLSFSRAAV
+63 EAGEILVLSFSNAAV

-104 YQLLVSAYPDEE
+104 YQLLVGAYPDEE
-116 WTVQGFD
+116 WAALSFD

-129 ADAITKGAV
+129 RDAIEKGAV

-193 EDPAERAG
+193 EDPTERAG
-201 ETDRFFAWLRAS
+201 ETDRFFVWLRAS
-213 YDDLVELELTENFRA
+213 YDDLVQLDLTENFRA
-228 RSPEARTALALGARL
+228 KSVEARTALGLGTRL
-243 QRPAASANGQ
+243 QNLTVSPVGQ
-253 EAAAAAAAIHAEL
+253 AVAAAMLHAEL
-266 RDRLLDLPGLGDLS
+266 RDRLLDLPSLGDLA
-280 DEFTLR
+280 DTFALDALR
-286 TLKAYPDTCAILTR
+286 VFPGTCAILTR

-318 HALKRSLQDRTV
+318 HSLKRSLQDRPV

-336 LLRRAESSTLTETRF
+336 LLRRAESSTLTEARF
-351 LELLGGIPLPTGLD
+351 LELLAEIPLPPGVE

-399 PDELADPET
+399 PDELGDPET

-424 DRVLLLSPPSLTELT
+424 DRVLLLSPPSLTELRKT
-439 KAHENLDVPAEARA
+439 HQDLDVPAEARA

-458 TRAREDLYHVTGPDT
+458 TRTREDLYHVTGPDT
-473 GRIRRHRPTGR
+473 ARIRRHRPTNR
-484 WYLGGWKKHER
+484 WYLGGWKKYER
-495 HGIQVVPGDV
+495 YGIQAIPGDV
-505 HREQPPGSHDAGTS
+505 HREEPAGPGEAGT
-519 AMETQT
+519 AAVDTQA
-525 YLLEQVRPGDAVTLR
+525 YLLEHARPGESVSLR
-540 MRHALPVGPD
+540 MRHPLPMGPD
-550 QSPPYDLVHRDR
+550 QSPPYDVVHRDR
-562 VVGEASERFRRDLH
+562 IVGEASERFRRDLY
-576 AVETISRS
+576 AVEMISRS
-584 WDVTWPTEIVGLRVD
+584 WDVTWPAEIVGLRLD
-599 TLETVAGSTAAGAN
+599 TLETVAGSRAAGVN
-613 AGLGGHG
+613 AGLGANG
-620 VWITPRITGIGRHR
+620 VWIAPRITGIGKYR
-634 RGGRAGEEMG
+634 RGGRAGEDQG

>member
-1 VEQQVTAPY
+1 MTDTY
-10 GDSPPLTDEQR
+10 GDSPPLTEEQQ
-21 AVVHLPWDTRLLV
+21 AVVDLPWDTRLLV

-63 EAGEILVLSFSRAAV
+63 EAGEVLVLSFSRATV

-104 YQLLVSAYPDEE
+104 YQLLTHAYPDEE
-116 WTVQGFD
+116 WAAHSFE

-129 ADAITKGAV
+129 AAAIEKGAV

-185 QGIYGFQI
+185 QGIYGFQV
-193 EDPAERAG
+193 EDPKERAG
-201 ETDRFFAWLRAS
+201 ETDRFFAWLRTS
-213 YDDLVELELTENFRA
+213 YDDLVELSLTENFRA
-228 RSPEARTALALGARL
+228 RTPEARTALALGSRLQNLAAQPDGQKATAARL
-243 QRPAASANGQ
+243 
-253 EAAAAAAAIHAEL
+253 HAEL
-266 RDRLLDLPGLGDLS
+266 RDRLLELPNLGDLA
-280 DEFTLR
+280 DGFTLEA
-286 TLKAYPDTCAILTR
+286 LKVYPGTCAILTR

-308 SELLHERGVE
+308 SELLHQHGVD
-318 HALKRSLQDRTV
+318 HTLKRSLQDRPV

-336 LLRRAESSTLTETRF
+336 LLRRSESSTLTETRF
-351 LELLGGIPLPTGLD
+351 LELLAPIPRLSGAEPE
-365 PQRCW
+365 RCW

-380 GRGLVDVAAV
+380 GRGLVDVTAV
-390 GRLVAEGRF
+390 RRLVAEGRF
-399 PDELADPET
+399 PDELGDPES

-424 DRVLLLSPPSLTELT
+424 DRVLLLSPPSVAELR
-439 KAHENLDVPAEARA
+439 KSHEDLDVPAEARA

-458 TRAREDLYHVTGPDT
+458 TRAREDLYHVSGPDT
-473 GRIRRHRPTGR
+473 SRIRRHRPTGR
-484 WYLGGWKKHER
+484 WYLGGWKKFER
-495 HGIQVVPGDV
+495 YGIQAMPGDV
-505 HREQPPGSHDAGTS
+505 HREEAPGTHGADTS
-519 AMETQT
+519 AVETQT
-525 YLLEQVRPGDAVTLR
+525 YLLEQVCPGDAVTLR
-540 MRHALPVGPD
+540 RRHPFPLGPD

-562 VVGEASERFRRDLH
+562 PIGEVSERFRRDLH
-576 AVETISRS
+576 AVEMITRS
-584 WDVTWPTEIVGLRVD
+584 WDVTWPAEIVGLRVEM
-599 TLETVAGSTAAGAN
+599 LETVAGSTAAGAN
-613 AGLGGHG
+613 AGLGGNG
-620 VWITPRITGIGRHR
+620 VWIAPRITGIGRYR
-634 RGGRAGEEMG
+634 RGERAGKEQA

>member
-1 VEQQVTAPY
+1 MTDPY

-21 AVVHLPWDTRLLV
+21 AVVELPWDTRLLV

-54 GHEDPEEAL
+54 GHDDPDEAL
-63 EAGEILVLSFSRAAV
+63 EAGEILVLSFSNAAV
-78 RELRD
+78 RELRE
-83 RIARHGD
+83 RIDRHGD

-104 YQLLVSAYPDEE
+104 YQLLVSAYPDGE
-116 WTVQGFD
+116 WASRSFD

-129 ADAITKGAV
+129 VDAVEKGAV

-213 YDDLVELELTENFRA
+213 YDDLVELNLSHNFRA
-228 RSPEARTALALGARL
+228 RSAEARTALALGPRL
-243 QRPAASANGQ
+243 QNLADSAGGQ
-253 EAAAAAAAIHAEL
+253 EATAAALHGEL
-266 RDRLLDLPGLGDLS
+266 RELLLDLPSLGDLS
-280 DEFTLR
+280 DGFTLEA
-286 TLKAYPDTCAILTR
+286 LKAYPDTCAILTR

-308 SELLHERGVE
+308 SELLHENGVE
-318 HALKRSLQDRTV
+318 HVLKRSLQDRPV

-336 LLRRAESSTLTETRF
+336 LLRRAESSTLTESRF
-351 LELLGGIPLPTGLD
+351 LELLEAIPLPDGVE

-370 RSLRAATRRT
+370 RLLRAATRRT

-390 GRLVAEGRF
+390 GRLVAGGRF

-408 ARLIVS
+408 ARLTVS

-424 DRVLLLSPPSLTELT
+424 DRVLVLTPPSVPELR
-439 KAHENLDVPAEARA
+439 KAHEGLDVPAEARA

-458 TRAREDLYHVTGPDT
+458 TRAREDLCHVTGPDT
-473 GRIRRHRPTGR
+473 SRIRRHRPTGR
-484 WYLGGWKKHER
+484 WYMGGWKKYER
-495 HGIQVVPGDV
+495 YGIQIMPGDI
-505 HREQPPGSHDAGTS
+505 HRESPPGSPYSDMDAV
-519 AMETQT
+519 ETQT
-525 YLLEQVRPGDAVTLR
+525 YLLEQVRPGDAMTLR
-540 MRHALPVGPD
+540 LRHSLPAGVD

-562 VVGEASERFRRDLH
+562 VVGEVSERFRRDLY
-576 AVETISRS
+576 AVEMISRS

-599 TLETVAGSTAAGAN
+599 VLETVAGSTAAGAN

-620 VWITPRITGIGRHR
+620 VWIAPRITGIGRYR
-634 RGGRAGEEMG
+634 RGERAEEEQA

>member
-1 VEQQVTAPY
+1 MTDPY

-21 AVVHLPWDTRLLV
+21 AVVGLPWDTRLLV

-63 EAGEILVLSFSRAAV
+63 EAGEILVLSFSHAAV

-116 WTVQGFD
+116 WTARGFD

-129 ADAITKGAV
+129 TNAIMKGAV
-138 EAGELGAPSHV
+138 EASELGAPSHV

-193 EDPAERAG
+193 DDAAERAG
-201 ETDRFFAWLRAS
+201 ETDRFFVWLRTS
-213 YDDLVELELTENFRA
+213 YDDLVELRLTENFRA
-228 RSPEARTALALGARL
+228 RSAEARTALPLGSRL
-243 QRPAASANGQ
+243 QNLAASADGQ
-253 EAAAAAAAIHAEL
+253 EATAAALHAEL
-266 RDRLLDLPGLGDLS
+266 RDRLLDLPGLGNLA
-280 DEFTLR
+280 DEFTLK
-286 TLKAYPDTCAILTR
+286 TLKAYPGTCAILTR

-308 SELLHERGVE
+308 SELLHEHGVD
-318 HALKRSLQDRTV
+318 HALKRSLQDRPV

-336 LLRRAESSTLTETRF
+336 LLRHARSSTLTEARF
-351 LELLGGIPLPTGLD
+351 LELIGEIPLPAGVD

-390 GRLVAEGRF
+390 GRLVAKGRF
-399 PDELADPET
+399 PDELTDPET
-408 ARLIVS
+408 ARLVVS

-424 DRVLLLSPPSLTELT
+424 DRVLLLSPPSVAELR
-439 KAHENLDVPAEARA
+439 KAHEGLDVPAEARA

-473 GRIRRHRPTGR
+473 SRIRRHRSTGR
-484 WYLGGWKKHER
+484 WYLSGWRRHER
-495 HGIQVVPGDV
+495 YGIQVTPGDV
-505 HREQPPGSHDAGTS
+505 HREQPPGSYDACLT
-519 AMETQT
+519 AVDTQV
-525 YLLEQVRPGDAVTLR
+525 YLLEHVRPGDAVTLR

-550 QSPPYDLVHRDR
+550 QSPPYDLVHRSR
-562 VVGEASERFRRDLH
+562 VIGEASERFRRDLY
-576 AVETISRS
+576 AVEMISRS
-584 WDVTWPTEIVGLRVD
+584 WDVTWPAEVVDLRVD
-599 TLETVAGSTAAGAN
+599 TLETVAGSTAAGVN

-620 VWITPRITGIGRHR
+620 VWIAPRITGIGKHR
-634 RGGRAGEEMG
+634 RGEPAGEEEV

>member
-1 VEQQVTAPY
+1 MTDPY

-21 AVVHLPWDTRLLV
+21 AVVDLPWDTRLLV

-104 YQLLVSAYPDEE
+104 YQLLASAYPDEE
-116 WTVQGFD
+116 WTARGFD

-129 ADAITKGAV
+129 TDAIMKGAV
-138 EAGELGAPSHV
+138 EAGELGGPSHV

-193 EDPAERAG
+193 DDPAERAG
-201 ETDRFFAWLRAS
+201 ETDRFFAWLRTS

-228 RSPEARTALALGARL
+228 RSPEARTALGLGARL
-243 QRPAASANGQ
+243 QRSAASADGQ
-253 EAAAAAAAIHAEL
+253 EAAVLHSEL
-266 RDRLLDLPGLGDLS
+266 RDRLFDLPGLGDLA
-280 DEFTLR
+280 DEFTLQA
-286 TLKAYPDTCAILTR
+286 LKAYPGTCAILTR

-308 SELLHERGVE
+308 SELLHEHGVE
-318 HALKRSLQDRTV
+318 HALKRSLQDRPV

-336 LLRRAESSTLTETRF
+336 LLRRAESSTLTEVRF
-351 LELLGGIPLPTGLD
+351 LELLGGVPLSAGVD

-424 DRVLLLSPPSLTELT
+424 DRVLLLSPPSVAELN
-439 KAHENLDVPAEARA
+439 KAHE
-453 LYVAM
+453 
-458 TRAREDLYHVTGPDT
+458 DLRRT
-473 GRIRRHRPTGR
+473 GRGAGALRRHDPGPRGPVPRDRSGHRSHTTSPS
-484 WYLGGWKKHER
+484 
-495 HGIQVVPGDV
+495 HGPLVPG
-505 HREQPPGSHDAGTS
+505 R
-519 AMETQT
+519 
-525 YLLEQVRPGDAVTLR
+525 LE
-540 MRHALPVGPD
+540 
-550 QSPPYDLVHRDR
+550 
-562 VVGEASERFRRDLH
+562 EA
-576 AVETISRS
+576 
-584 WDVTWPTEIVGLRVD
+584 
-599 TLETVAGSTAAGAN
+599 
-613 AGLGGHG
+613 
-620 VWITPRITGIGRHR
+620 
-634 RGGRAGEEMG
+634 

>member
-1 VEQQVTAPY
+1 VEQQVTDPY
-10 GDSPPLTDEQR
+10 GDSPALTDEQR
-21 AVVHLPWDTRLLV
+21 AVVDQRWDTRLLV

-54 GHEDPEEAL
+54 GNEDPEEAL

-83 RIARHGD
+83 RIARHGN

-116 WTVQGFD
+116 WTDRSFD

-129 ADAITKGAV
+129 TDAITKGAV
-138 EAGELGAPSHV
+138 EAGEIGAPSHV

-193 EDPAERAG
+193 EDPTERAG

-213 YDDLVELELTENFRA
+213 YDDLVELALTENFRA
-228 RSPEARTALALGARL
+228 RSSEARTALGVGGRL
-243 QRPAASANGQ
+243 QNLAVPADGQ
-253 EAAAAAAAIHAEL
+253 EATAASLYAEL
-266 RDRLLDLPGLGDLS
+266 RDRLFDLPGLGEVA

-286 TLKAYPDTCAILTR
+286 TLQAYPGTCAILTR

-308 SELLHERGVE
+308 SELLHTHGVA
-318 HALKRSLQDRTV
+318 HALKRSLQDRPV

-336 LLRRAESSTLTETRF
+336 LLRRSESSTLTEPRF
-351 LELLGGIPLPTGLD
+351 LELLGGVPLPVGVD

-399 PDELADPET
+399 PDDLGDPEA
-408 ARLIVS
+408 ARLTVS

-424 DRVLLLSPPSLTELT
+424 DRVLLLTPPSVAELRKT
-439 KAHENLDVPAEARA
+439 HEDLDVPAEARA

-458 TRAREDLYHVTGPDT
+458 TRAREDLYHVSGPDT
-473 GRIRRHRPTGR
+473 SRIRRHRPTGR
-484 WYLGGWKKHER
+484 WYLGGWRKHER
-495 HGIQVVPGDV
+495 YGIQVVPGDV
-505 HREQPPGSHDAGTS
+505 HREQPPGSDDAHMSAHGTQ
-519 AMETQT
+519 A

-540 MRHALPVGPD
+540 MRHAIPAGPD
-550 QSPPYDLVHRDR
+550 ESPPYDLVHRDR
-562 VVGEASERFRRDLH
+562 IVGEASERFRRDLY
-576 AVETISRS
+576 AVEAVSRS
-584 WDVTWPTEIVGLRVD
+584 WDVTLPAEIVGLRVD

-613 AGLGGHG
+613 AGLGANG
-620 VWITPRITGIGRHR
+620 VWIAPRITGIGRHR
-634 RGGRAGEEMG
+634 RGGRAGEEQG

>member
-1 VEQQVTAPY
+1 MIDPY
-10 GDSPPLTDEQR
+10 GDSPPLTEEQR
-21 AVVHLPWDTRLLV
+21 AVVDLPWDTRLLV

-63 EAGEILVLSFSRAAV
+63 EAGEVLVLSFSRAAV

-104 YQLLVSAYPDEE
+104 YQLLVQAYPDEE
-116 WTVQGFD
+116 WAARSFD
-123 ERIRAA
+123 DRIRAA
-129 ADAITKGAV
+129 TDAIEKGAV

-193 EDPAERAG
+193 EDPKERAG
-201 ETDRFFAWLRAS
+201 ETDRFFAWLRMS
-213 YDDLVELELTENFRA
+213 YDDLVERSLTQNFRA
-228 RSPEARTALALGARL
+228 RSPEARTALALGPRL
-243 QRPAASANGQ
+243 QNLAVPPIGQETSAASL
-253 EAAAAAAAIHAEL
+253 HAEL
-266 RDRLLDLPGLGDLS
+266 RDRLLDLPGLGDLADGFALDS
-280 DEFTLR
+280 
-286 TLKAYPDTCAILTR
+286 LKAFPGTCAILTR

-308 SELLHERGVE
+308 SELLYEHGVP
-318 HALKRSLQDRTV
+318 HALKRSLRDRPV
-330 PYWVAE
+330 PYWAAE
-336 LLRRAESSTLTETRF
+336 LLRRAESLTLTESRF
-351 LELLGGIPLPTGLD
+351 LELLAEIPLPPGVD
-365 PQRCW
+365 SQRCW
-370 RSLRAATRRT
+370 RSLRAATRRS

-390 GRLVAEGRF
+390 RRLVAEGRF
-399 PDELADPET
+399 PDELGDPET

-424 DRVLLLSPPSLTELT
+424 ERVLLLSPPSVAELQ
-439 KAHENLDVPAEARA
+439 KAHEELDVPAEARA

-458 TRAREDLYHVTGPDT
+458 TRAREDLYHVAGPDT
-473 GRIRRHRPTGR
+473 SRIRRHRPTGR
-484 WYLGGWKKHER
+484 WYLGGWKKYER
-495 HGIQVVPGDV
+495 YGIQVLPGDI
-505 HREQPPGSHDAGTS
+505 HHEEPPGSHDPETS
-519 AMETQT
+519 ASDTQT
-525 YLLEQVRPGDAVTLR
+525 YLLEHARPGDAVTLR
-540 MRHALPVGPD
+540 RRHTLPMGPD

-562 VVGEASERFRRDLH
+562 IVGEASERLRRDLY
-576 AVETISRS
+576 AAEKVSRS
-584 WDVTWPTEIVGLRVD
+584 WDVVWPAEIVGLRVD

-613 AGLGGHG
+613 AGLGDNG
-620 VWITPRITGIGRHR
+620 VWIAPRITGIGRYR
-634 RGGRAGEEMG
+634 RGERAGEEQG

>member
-1 VEQQVTAPY
+1 MTDPY

-21 AVVHLPWDTRLLV
+21 AVVDLPWDTRLLV

-63 EAGEILVLSFSRAAV
+63 GAGEILVLSFSRAAV

-104 YQLLVSAYPDEE
+104 YRLLVQSYPDGE
-116 WTVQGFD
+116 WAARGFD
-123 ERIRAA
+123 DRIRAA
-129 ADAITKGAV
+129 TDAIEKGAV
-138 EAGELGAPSHV
+138 EASELGAPSHV

-155 DLVGDRRDLVETLLD
+155 DLVGDRRELVEALLD

-193 EDPAERAG
+193 EDRTERAG
-201 ETDRFFAWLRAS
+201 ETDRFFTWLRES
-213 YDDLVELELTENFRA
+213 YDDLVELGLTENFRA
-228 RSPEARTALALGARL
+228 KSPEARTALPLGSPL
-243 QRPAASANGQ
+243 QKLTVSPGDQ
-253 EAAAAAAAIHAEL
+253 ETTAETLHTEL
-266 RDRLLDLPGLGDLS
+266 RDRLLGLPSFGDLAGGFAL
-280 DEFTLR
+280 DA
-286 TLKAYPDTCAILTR
+286 LKTFPDTCAILTR

-308 SELLHERGVE
+308 SELLYEHGVE
-318 HALKRSLQDRTV
+318 HALKRSLRDRPV

-336 LLRRAESSTLTETRF
+336 LLRRAESLTLAEDRF
-351 LELLGGIPLPTGLD
+351 LELLTEIPLPEGVE

-380 GRGLVDVAAV
+380 GRGFVDVAAV
-390 GRLVAEGRF
+390 RRLVAEGRF
-399 PDELADPET
+399 PDELGDPET

-424 DRVLLLSPPSLTELT
+424 DRVLLLSPPSVAALR
-439 KAHENLDVPAEARA
+439 KAHEDLDVPAEARA

-458 TRAREDLYHVTGPDT
+458 TRARQDLYPVTGPET
-473 GRIRRHRPTGR
+473 SRIRRHRPSGR
-484 WYLGGWKKHER
+484 WYLGGWKKYER
-495 HGIQVVPGDV
+495 YGIQAMAGDI
-505 HREQPPGSHDAGTS
+505 HREEPPGAHDTNMS
-519 AMETQT
+519 AIDTQA
-525 YLLEQVRPGDAVTLR
+525 YLLEHARPGEAVTLR
-540 MRHALPVGPD
+540 MRHPLPAGPN
-550 QSPPYDLVHRDR
+550 QSPPYDLIHRDR
-562 VVGEASERFRRDLH
+562 VIGEVSERFRRDLY

-584 WDVTWPTEIVGLRVD
+584 WNVTWPAEIVGLRVD

-613 AGLGGHG
+613 AGLGTHG
-620 VWITPRITGIGRHR
+620 VWSAPRITGIGRYR
-634 RGGRAGEEMG
+634 RGERAGEEEG

>member
-1 VEQQVTAPY
+1 MTDPY

-21 AVVHLPWDTRLLV
+21 AVVDLPWDTRLLV

-54 GHEDPEEAL
+54 GHDDPEEAL
-63 EAGEILVLSFSRAAV
+63 EAGEILVLSFSNAAV

-104 YQLLVSAYPDEE
+104 YQLLLAAHPDQE
-116 WTVQGFD
+116 WAALSFD

-129 ADAITKGAV
+129 TDAIEKGAV

-193 EDPAERAG
+193 KDATERAG
-201 ETDRFFAWLRAS
+201 ETDRFFVWLRAS
-213 YDDLVELELTENFRA
+213 YDDLVELHLTENFRA
-228 RSPEARTALALGARL
+228 KSVEARTALGLGPRL
-243 QRPAASANGQ
+243 QNLAVSPVGQ
-253 EAAAAAAAIHAEL
+253 VAAAAMLHAEL
-266 RDRLLDLPGLGDLS
+266 RDRLLELPSLGDLA
-280 DEFTLR
+280 DRFTLDALR
-286 TLKAYPDTCAILTR
+286 VFPGTCAILTR

-308 SELLHERGVE
+308 SEFLHERGVE
-318 HALKRSLQDRTV
+318 HFLKRSLRDRPV

-336 LLRRAESSTLTETRF
+336 LLRRAQSLTLTEARF
-351 LELLGGIPLPTGLD
+351 LELLAEIPLPSGVE

-399 PDELADPET
+399 PDELGDPET

-424 DRVLLLSPPSLTELT
+424 DRVLLLSPPALTELQ
-439 KAHENLDVPAEARA
+439 KAHEDLDVPAEARA

-458 TRAREDLYHVTGPDT
+458 TRAREDLYHVTGLDT
-473 GRIRRHRPTGR
+473 SRIRRHRSTSR

-495 HGIQVVPGDV
+495 YGIQAVPGDV
-505 HREQPPGSHDAGTS
+505 HREEPPGPGDAGT
-519 AMETQT
+519 AAVDTQT
-525 YLLEQVRPGDAVTLR
+525 YLLEHARPGESVVLR
-540 MRHALPVGPD
+540 MRHPLPMGPD
-550 QSPPYDLVHRDR
+550 QSPPYDVIHRDR
-562 VVGEASERFRRDLH
+562 IVGETSERFRRDLYT
-576 AVETISRS
+576 VEKISRS
-584 WDVTWPTEIVGLRVD
+584 WDVTWPAEIVGLRVE

-613 AGLGGHG
+613 AGLGANG
-620 VWITPRITGIGRHR
+620 VWIAPRITGIGKYR
-634 RGGRAGEEMG
+634 RGGRAGEDQG

>member
-1 VEQQVTAPY
+1 MTDPY
-10 GDSPPLTDEQR
+10 GDSPRLTDEQR
-21 AVVHLPWDTRLLV
+21 AVVALPWDTRLLV

-54 GHEDPEEAL
+54 GHEDPEEVL
-63 EAGEILVLSFSRAAV
+63 EAGDILVLSFSHAAV

-104 YQLLVSAYPDEE
+104 YQLLVSAYPDED
-116 WTVQGFD
+116 WTALGFD

-129 ADAITKGAV
+129 TNAIMKGAV

-193 EDPAERAG
+193 EDPSDRAG
-201 ETDRFFAWLRAS
+201 ETDRFFTWLRTS

-228 RSPEARTALALGARL
+228 KSPEARTALTVSDQL
-243 QRPAASANGQ
+243 QRLAVSTGGQ
-253 EAAAAAAAIHAEL
+253 EAAAAVLHDEL
-266 RDRLLDLPGLGDLS
+266 RDRLLDLPGLGDLA
-280 DEFTLR
+280 DEFTLN

-308 SELLHERGVE
+308 SELLHEQGVD
-318 HALKRSLQDRTV
+318 HALKRSLQDRPV
-330 PYWVAE
+330 PSWVAE
-336 LLRRAESSTLTETRF
+336 LLRRAGSSTLTEARF
-351 LELLGGIPLPTGLD
+351 LELLGGIPLPTGVE

-370 RSLRAATRRT
+370 RSLRAVTRRT
-380 GRGLVDVAAV
+380 GRGLVDVTAV

-399 PDELADPET
+399 PDDLTDPET
-408 ARLIVS
+408 ARLTVS

-424 DRVLLLSPPSLTELT
+424 DRVLLLSPPSVAELRR
-439 KAHENLDVPAEARA
+439 AHEDLDIPAEARA

-458 TRAREDLYHVTGPDT
+458 TRARQDLYHVTGPDT
-473 GRIRRHRPTGR
+473 SRIRRHRSTGR
-484 WYLGGWKKHER
+484 WYLGGWRKHER
-495 HGIQVVPGDV
+495 YGVQVMPGDI
-505 HREQPPGSHDAGTS
+505 HRGQPPGPYDADVS
-519 AMETQT
+519 AVETQT

-540 MRHALPVGPD
+540 MRHALPTGPD

-562 VVGEASERFRRDLH
+562 IVGEVSERFRRDLY
-576 AVETISRS
+576 AVEMISRS
-584 WDVTWPTEIVGLRVD
+584 WDVTWPAEIVDLRVD

-613 AGLGGHG
+613 AGVGGNG
-620 VWITPRITGIGRHR
+620 VWIAPRITGIGRHL
-634 RGGRAGEEMG
+634 RGERAGEEQG

>member
-1 VEQQVTAPY
+1 MIDSY
-10 GDSPPLTDEQR
+10 GDSPPLTDEQQ
-21 AVVHLPWDTRLLV
+21 AVVDLPWDTRLLV

-63 EAGEILVLSFSRAAV
+63 EAGAILVLSFSRAAV

-104 YQLLVSAYPDEE
+104 YQLLVRAYPDEE
-116 WTVQGFD
+116 WAAHSFD

-129 ADAITKGAV
+129 TDAIEKGAV
-138 EAGELGAPSHV
+138 EAGELGAPAHV

-193 EDPAERAG
+193 DDPMERAG

-213 YDDLVELELTENFRA
+213 YDDRVELSLTKNFRA
-228 RSPEARTALALGARL
+228 RSLEARTALTLGPRL
-243 QRPAASANGQ
+243 QNLAVSPDGQ
-253 EAAAAAAAIHAEL
+253 EAAAARLHAEL
-266 RDRLLDLPGLGDLS
+266 CDRLLDLPNLGDLAGGFAL
-280 DEFTLR
+280 EA
-286 TLKAYPDTCAILTR
+286 LKSFPDTCAILTR

-308 SELLHERGVE
+308 SELLYQHGVE
-318 HALKRSLQDRTV
+318 HALKRSLQDRPV

-336 LLRRAESSTLTETRF
+336 LLRRVESLTLTEARF
-351 LELLGGIPLPTGLD
+351 LELLAEIPLPPGVE

-370 RSLRAATRRT
+370 RSLRTATRRT
-380 GRGLVDVAAV
+380 GRGLIDVAAV

-399 PDELADPET
+399 PDELGDPET

-424 DRVLLLSPPSLTELT
+424 DRVLLLSPPSIAELQ
-439 KAHENLDVPAEARA
+439 KAHEDLDVPAEARA

-473 GRIRRHRPTGR
+473 SRMRRHRPTGR
-484 WYLGGWKKHER
+484 WYLGGWKKYER
-495 HGIQVVPGDV
+495 YGIQALPEDI
-505 HREQPPGSHDAGTS
+505 HREEPPGSHDADTS
-519 AMETQT
+519 AVETQT
-525 YLLEQVRPGDAVTLR
+525 YLLEHVRPGDEVTLR
-540 MRHALPVGPD
+540 TRHPLPTGPG

-562 VVGEASERFRRDLH
+562 VIGEASERFRRDLY
-576 AVETISRS
+576 AVEMISRS
-584 WDVTWPTEIVGLRVD
+584 WEVTWPTEIVGLRVD
-599 TLETVAGSTAAGAN
+599 MVETVAGSTAAGAN
-613 AGLGGHG
+613 AGLGGNG
-620 VWITPRITGIGRHR
+620 VWTAPRITGIGRYR
-634 RGGRAGEEMG
+634 RGERAGEEQG

>member
-1 VEQQVTAPY
+1 MTDAY

-21 AVVHLPWDTRLLV
+21 AVVDLPWDTRLLV

-104 YQLLVSAYPDEE
+104 YQLLVQAYPDEE
-116 WTVQGFD
+116 WAAYSFD

-129 ADAITKGAV
+129 TDAVEKGAV

-155 DLVGDRRDLVETLLD
+155 DLVGDRRNLVETLLD

-193 EDPAERAG
+193 DDPTERAG
-201 ETDRFFAWLRAS
+201 ETDRFFAWLRTS
-213 YDDLVELELTENFRA
+213 YDDLVELSLTENFRA
-228 RSPEARTALALGARL
+228 KSLEARTALALGSRL
-243 QRPAASANGQ
+243 QDLADSSNGQ
-253 EAAAAAAAIHAEL
+253 GAAAAALHAEL
-266 RDRLLDLPGLGDLS
+266 RDRLLDLPTLGDLAS
-280 DEFTLR
+280 DFA
-286 TLKAYPDTCAILTR
+286 LKALTTFPDTCAILTR
-300 DNRQALAV
+300 DNREALAV
-308 SELLHERGVE
+308 SELLHEHGVE
-318 HALKRSLQDRTV
+318 HALKRSLQDRPV

-336 LLRRAESSTLTETRF
+336 LLRRTESLTLTEARF
-351 LELLGGIPLPTGLD
+351 LELLAEIPLPAGVE

-380 GRGLVDVAAV
+380 GRGLVDLAAV

-399 PDELADPET
+399 PDELGDPET
-408 ARLIVS
+408 ARLVVS

-424 DRVLLLSPPSLTELT
+424 DRVLLLSPPSIAELR
-439 KAHENLDVPAEARA
+439 KAHEDLDVPAEARA

-458 TRAREDLYHVTGPDT
+458 TRAREDLYHLTGPDT
-473 GRIRRHRPTGR
+473 SRIRRHRPTSR
-484 WYLGGWKKHER
+484 WYLGGWKKYER
-495 HGIQVVPGDV
+495 YGIQAMPGDI
-505 HREQPPGSHDAGTS
+505 HREKPPGSHDADTS
-519 AMETQT
+519 AAETQT
-525 YLLEQVRPGDAVTLR
+525 YLLEHARPGDAVTLR
-540 MRHALPVGPD
+540 MRNPLPVGPD

-562 VVGEASERFRRDLH
+562 VIGEASERFRRDLY
-576 AVETISRS
+576 AVEMVARS
-584 WDVTWPTEIVGLRVD
+584 WEITWPAEIVGLRVD
-599 TLETVAGSTAAGAN
+599 TLETVAGSKAAGTN
-613 AGLGGHG
+613 AGIGGNG
-620 VWITPRITGIGRHR
+620 VWIAPRITGIGRYR
-634 RGGRAGEEMG
+634 RGGRAGEEQG